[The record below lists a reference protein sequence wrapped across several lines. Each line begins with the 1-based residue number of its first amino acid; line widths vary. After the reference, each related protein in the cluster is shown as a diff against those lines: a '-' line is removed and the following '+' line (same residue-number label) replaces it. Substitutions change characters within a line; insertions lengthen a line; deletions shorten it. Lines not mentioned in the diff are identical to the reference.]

1 MCLLTCTCTICDV
14 NNRYP
19 GNYGRYLELK
29 EARIAAEDADADRA
43 RTKLRRE
50 SEWMAKQPRARQA
63 KSKARQQ
70 QFYELVD
77 KAKGREAD
85 KAKVTYRRPV
95 LLLDDGCPL
104 LSTCAIPVMS
114 SPLRWCCRPR
124 RRRRSRSGSEGW
136 WQSSRQRAT

>member
-1 MCLLTCTCTICDV
+1 MCLLTICDV
-14 NNRYP
+14 NNNRYP

-95 LLLDDGCPL
+95 LLLDDG
-104 LSTCAIPVMS
+104 
-114 SPLRWCCRPR
+114 
-124 RRRRSRSGSEGW
+124 
-136 WQSSRQRAT
+136 